1 MEKLKTIIDEYN
13 KSDKKRFDEQAF
25 ASALRSVYPPKDS
38 GEEISFELNAESI
51 AFDLVEDYHSDSYSW
66 GTYFGPMW
74 VSSDGKGNVTEAPS
88 IQHITKEVL
97 EYWEKRIDESVNPI
111 LKARYAGLVWDFK
124 EKQTGAKPHFD
135 ICKKYINA
143 LIEIGKVEYY
153 GVEIFTYTKLNRAIK
168 LALKTKDSAL
178 IDNAITTLIAYEKAN
193 AKDTLPGTWGQ
204 SMDWLMKNPKIFK
217 PEVELCIV
225 TDLQK
230 RLERLKAMDIDG
242 VDKEKFD
249 PWSIEH
255 NAILLADY
263 FKKKGVRAKEK
274 EYLDEIRDSI
284 NKVLPNAAA
293 MQKTA
298 WLEKIYHFYMKHQFN
313 EDAEAILKEI
323 AKYGE
328 AAVEEMGKIE
338 VPFEIPNDK
347 LNEYLEKMSDGD
359 FEKVIQRFVSHYI
372 PNKEDNKKQ
381 LLESAKNTPLQFL
394 FTTSIVDEKGRVL
407 AKVGGIENDLEGQ
420 LLLHISNSFQM
431 SSFFI
436 RHLLIKLEEKG
447 LISKES
453 ILDFLKKSLVFDE
466 KRYLFLEKGL
476 EAFFAQD
483 YISAIHLLIPQIE
496 NAIRTIIEKTGGLIL
511 KPARNN
517 GGFHLKTFDELLRDE
532 ELIKSLGEDFT
543 NYFRILFTEQRGW
556 NLRNDVCHGI
566 ANPGHFNYASA
577 DRVLHAL
584 LCLGFIRFEEIKK

>member
-1 MEKLKTIIDEYN
+1 VY
-13 KSDKKRFDEQAF
+13 KRQ
-25 ASALRSVYPPKDS
+25 
-38 GEEISFELNAESI
+38 
-51 AFDLVEDYHSDSYSW
+51 
-66 GTYFGPMW
+66 
-74 VSSDGKGNVTEAPS
+74 
-88 IQHITKEVL
+88 
-97 EYWEKRIDESVNPI
+97 
-111 LKARYAGLVWDFK
+111 
-124 EKQTGAKPHFD
+124 
-135 ICKKYINA
+135 
-143 LIEIGKVEYY
+143 
-153 GVEIFTYTKLNRAIK
+153 KLNRAIK
-168 LALKTKDSAL
+168 LAIQTKDDAL
-178 IDNAITTLIAYEKAN
+178 LNDARTTLLAYEKAN

-204 SMDWLMKNPKIFK
+204 SMDWLMKNPKIFT
-217 PEVELCIV
+217 PEEESSIV

-230 RLERLKAMDIDG
+230 RLERLKAMDIEG

-255 NAILLADY
+255 NAILLAEY
-263 FKKKGVRAKEK
+263 FKKKGDRAKEK

-298 WLEKIYHFYMKHQFN
+298 WLEKIYHFYVKHQFN
-313 EDAEAILKEI
+313 EDAEATLKEI

-338 VPFEIPNDK
+338 VPFEIPTDK
-347 LNEYLEKMSDGD
+347 LNEYLEEMTEGD
-359 FEKVIQRFVSHYI
+359 FEKVILRFVSHYI

-381 LLESAKNTPLQFL
+381 LLEIAKKSPLQFL
-394 FTTSIVDEKGRVL
+394 FTTSVVDEKGRVL
-407 AKVGGIENDLEGQ
+407 AKVGGIEHDLEGQ
-420 LLLHISNSFQM
+420 LLLHISNSLQM

-436 RHLLIKLEEKG
+436 RHLLMKMEEKG
-447 LISKES
+447 IISKET
-453 ILDFLKKSLVFDE
+453 ILDFLKKSPVFDE
-466 KRYLFLEKGL
+466 KRLIFIEKGL
-476 EAFFAQD
+476 EAFFVKD
-483 YISAIHLLIPQIE
+483 YITAIHLLIPQIE
-496 NAIRTIIEKTGGLIL
+496 NAIRTIIEKTGGLVL

-532 ELIKSLGEDFT
+532 ELKKSLGEDFA

-584 LCLGFIRFEEIKK
+584 LCLGFIRFEEE

>member
-1 MEKLKTIIDEYN
+1 MEKLKTVIDEYN
-13 KSDKKRFDEQAF
+13 KPDKKRFDEHAF
-25 ASALRSVYPPKDS
+25 ASALRALYPPRES
-38 GEEISFELNAESI
+38 GEEIPFELQAESI
-51 AFDLVEDYHSDSYSW
+51 AFDLVEDYRSDNYSW

-74 VSSDGKGNVTEAPS
+74 VSSDGHGNVTEAPS
-88 IQHITKEVL
+88 IQFITKEVL
-97 EYWEKRIDESVNPI
+97 EYWEKRIDETVNPI

-124 EKQTGAKPHFD
+124 EKQTGEKPNFE

-143 LIEIGKVEYY
+143 LIEIGKGDYH
-153 GVEIFTYTKLNRAIK
+153 GVDIYTYTKLK
-168 LALKTKDSAL
+168 QALKWAIASKDTGL
-178 IDNAITTLIAYEKAN
+178 INDAKKILIVYEKAN

-204 SMDWLMKNPKIFK
+204 SMKWLMKNPKIFTAD
-217 PEVELCIV
+217 EELGIV
-225 TDLQK
+225 TDLQE

-255 NAILLADY
+255 NALLLADY
-263 FKKKGVRAKEK
+263 FKKKGDKVKEK

-284 NKVLPNAAA
+284 NKVLPSAAA

-298 WLEKIYHFYMKHQFN
+298 WLEKIYQLYVNHQFK
-313 EDAEAILKEI
+313 EDAEEILKEI
-323 AKYGE
+323 TKYGE
-328 AAVEEMGKIE
+328 AAVDEMGQVA
-338 VPFEIPNDK
+338 VPFEIPKDK
-347 LNEYLEKMSDGD
+347 LNEYLEEMTIGG
-359 FEKVIQRFVSHYI
+359 FEDVILRFVSQYI

-381 LLESAKNTPLQFL
+381 LLESAKNAPLQFL

-407 AKVGGIENDLEGQ
+407 AKVGGIEKDLEGQ
-420 LLLHISNSFQM
+420 LLLHISNSLQM

-436 RHLLIKLEEKG
+436 RHLLMKMDEKG
-447 LISKES
+447 LLSKDS
-453 ILDFLKKSLVFDE
+453 ILEFLKNSPVFDE
-466 KRYLFLEKGL
+466 KRYVFIEKGL
-476 EAFFAQD
+476 DAFFAND
-483 YISAIHLLIPQIE
+483 YITAIHLLIPQIE
-496 NAIRTIIEKTGGLIL
+496 NVVRTIIEKTGGLTL
-511 KPARNN
+511 KPSRN

-532 ELIKSLGEDFT
+532 DLNKALGEDFT

-584 LCLGFIRFEEIKK
+584 LCLGFIKLKEK

>member
-1 MEKLKTIIDEYN
+1 MEKLKTVIDEYN
-13 KSDKKRFDEQAF
+13 KLDKKRFDEHAF
-25 ASALRSVYPPKDS
+25 ASALRALYPPRES
-38 GEEISFELNAESI
+38 GEEIPFELQAESI
-51 AFDLVEDYHSDSYSW
+51 AFDLVEDYRNDNYSW

-88 IQHITKEVL
+88 IQFITKEVL
-97 EYWEKRIDESVNPI
+97 EYWEKRIDETVNPI

-124 EKQTGAKPHFD
+124 EKQTGEKPNFE

-143 LIEIGKVEYY
+143 LIEIGKGDYH
-153 GVEIFTYTKLNRAIK
+153 GVEIYTYTKLK
-168 LALKTKDSAL
+168 QALKWAIASKDTEL
-178 IDNAITTLIAYEKAN
+178 INDAKNILIVYEKAN

-204 SMDWLMKNPKIFK
+204 SMKWLMKNPKIFTAN
-217 PEVELCIV
+217 EELGIV
-225 TDLQK
+225 TDLQE

-255 NAILLADY
+255 NALLLVDY
-263 FKKKGVRAKEK
+263 FKKKGDKVKEK

-284 NKVLPNAAA
+284 NKVLPGAAA

-298 WLEKIYHFYMKHQFN
+298 WLEKIYQLYVNHQFK
-313 EDAEAILKEI
+313 EEAEAILKEI
-323 AKYGE
+323 TKHGE

-338 VPFEIPNDK
+338 VPFEIPKDK
-347 LNEYLEKMSDGD
+347 LNEYLELMTTGS
-359 FEKVIQRFVSHYI
+359 FEQVVLRFVSQHI
-372 PNKEDNKKQ
+372 PNKEYNKKH
-381 LLESAKNTPLQFL
+381 LLEIAKNTPFQFL

-407 AKVGGIENDLEGQ
+407 AKVGGIEKDLEGQ
-420 LLLHISNSFQM
+420 LLLHISNSLQM

-436 RHLLIKLEEKG
+436 RHLMMKMDEKG
-447 LISKES
+447 LLSKDS
-453 ILDFLKKSLVFDE
+453 ILEFLKKSPVFDE
-466 KRYLFLEKGL
+466 KRYVFIEKGL
-476 EAFFAQD
+476 DAFFAND
-483 YISAIHLLIPQIE
+483 YITAIHLLIPQIE
-496 NAIRTIIEKTGGLIL
+496 NAVRTIIEKTGGLTL
-511 KPARNN
+511 KPSRN

-532 ELIKSLGEDFT
+532 ELNKALGEDFT

-584 LCLGFIRFEEIKK
+584 LCLGFIKFEDK